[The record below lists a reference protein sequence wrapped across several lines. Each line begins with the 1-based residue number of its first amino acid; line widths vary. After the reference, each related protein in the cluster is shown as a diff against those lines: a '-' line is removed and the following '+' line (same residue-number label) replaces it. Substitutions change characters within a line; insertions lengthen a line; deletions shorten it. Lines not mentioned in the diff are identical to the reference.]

1 MHHFAKSQPIV
12 EKGSLKRFCFPH
24 LDLAIITIVLQ
35 KRIKFDKYKAKSH
48 RIHWKWK
55 RVGWW
60 VGRKEGE
67 EWGIFIVIQFL
78 EENSGYDF

>member
-48 RIHWKWK
+48 RIHWK
-55 RVGWW
+55 
-60 VGRKEGE
+60 
-67 EWGIFIVIQFL
+67 
-78 EENSGYDF
+78 